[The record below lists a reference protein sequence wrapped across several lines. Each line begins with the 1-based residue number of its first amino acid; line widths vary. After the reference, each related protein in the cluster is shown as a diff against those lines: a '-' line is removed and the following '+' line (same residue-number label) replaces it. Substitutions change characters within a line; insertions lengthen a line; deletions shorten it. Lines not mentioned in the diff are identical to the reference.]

1 MAQGRLMSEHARAW
15 NEPPGQ
21 ATFEMANLR
30 PRTTGLPFVVFIS
43 QRGNAQH
50 DVRVKVSP
58 GPRVQANAMGVYAV
72 RPFRHESGPRL
83 SPKDEADL
91 ARWVGVDENVLVG
104 FWNADIEY
112 TEDAIE
118 QLIKV

>member
-1 MAQGRLMSEHARAW
+1 MSEYSQGW
-15 NEPPGQ
+15 TEPPGQ
-21 ATFEMANLR
+21 ATFDMANLR

-58 GPRVQANAMGVYAV
+58 GPRVHSNSMGVYAV
-72 RPFRHESGPRL
+72 RPFRHESGPPL
-83 SPKDEADL
+83 NSADAAAL
-91 ARWVGVDENVLVG
+91 EKWIDLNRDVLVD
-104 FWNADIEY
+104 FWHADIEY

-118 QLIKV
+118 QLRKV

>member
-1 MAQGRLMSEHARAW
+1 MNKRPQAV

-30 PRTTGLPFVVFIS
+30 PKTTGLPFVVFIS

-58 GPRVQANAMGVYAV
+58 GPLVQTSAMSTYAL
-72 RPFRHESGPRL
+72 RPFRHEAGPRL
-83 SPKDEADL
+83 SPRDETL
-91 ARWVGVDENVLVG
+91 LERWIAANLNVLIAY
-104 FWNADIEY
+104 WNADIEY

-118 QLIKV
+118 KLVAI

>member
-1 MAQGRLMSEHARAW
+1 MSGYAQDW

-30 PRTTGLPFVVFIS
+30 PNTTGLPFVVFIS

-58 GPRVQANAMGVYAV
+58 GPRVQSGNMSVYAV
-72 RPFRHESGPRL
+72 RPFRYEAGPPL
-83 SPKDEADL
+83 SPSDEAHL
-91 ARWVGVDENVLVG
+91 KRWIDANQDVLVA

-118 QLIKV
+118 QLIKI

>member
-1 MAQGRLMSEHARAW
+1 MSGYVQIW

-21 ATFEMANLR
+21 ATFEKANLR
-30 PRTTGLPFVVFIS
+30 PQTTGLPFVVFIS

-58 GPRVQANAMGVYAV
+58 GPRVQSSGMSIYAV
-72 RPFRHESGPRL
+72 RPFRHEGGPPL
-83 SPKDEADL
+83 STVDEAAL
-91 ARWVGVDENVLVG
+91 KRWIDANQHVLVA

-118 QLIKV
+118 RLVRV